1 MPSTSDLLEFID
13 NARKYG
19 FIRIVSST
27 DLDSLLAS
35 GVLLKTLVD
44 NGVSAVL
51 NLDPKVVLD
60 EKDEPTLVI
69 NLPLTI
75 ERKNVF
81 NMVFDENSST
91 TALVVHTLDKVFKI
105 SKWAKT
111 VALVA
116 GVYRW
121 LDVGK
126 EGFRGLEKYL
136 LEELVSSN
144 HVIREIGFKLPGW
157 RKISLAKSIYRSLL
171 PYLPGYSGRWDNVV
185 NLVRNVFGNVDVEK
199 VLGSEVFDRKDSA
212 AINELLRKID
222 RSLEYLGEDIRKKI
236 MYRLVGYVY
245 HIDFNGV
252 ITDFIEIINALS
264 LVLSIDRRNPIY
276 IAMIGFNKEFLA
288 ETLYIYGELIED
300 RVQLVSEAIE
310 NYVSGKTRIIG
321 FEKGFERPELIIDIL
336 YFLNKIPSD
345 KVLCINI
352 GGELLTNVSILLKQG
367 FKQEEVFTFCDENQI
382 CRVRGSGEGLLKA

>member
-1 MPSTSDLLEFID
+1 M
-13 NARKYG
+13 
-19 FIRIVSST
+19 
-27 DLDSLLAS
+27 
-35 GVLLKTLVD
+35 
-44 NGVSAVL
+44 
-51 NLDPKVVLD
+51 
-60 EKDEPTLVI
+60 
-69 NLPLTI
+69 
-75 ERKNVF
+75 
-81 NMVFDENSST
+81 
-91 TALVVHTLDKVFKI
+91 
-105 SKWAKT
+105 
-111 VALVA
+111 
-116 GVYRW
+116 
-121 LDVGK
+121 
-126 EGFRGLEKYL
+126 
-136 LEELVSSN
+136 
-144 HVIREIGFKLPGW
+144 
-157 RKISLAKSIYRSLL
+157 
-171 PYLPGYSGRWDNVV
+171 V

-199 VLGSEVFDRKDSA
+199 FLGSEVFDRKDSA

-222 RSLEYLGEDIRKKI
+222 RSLEYLGEDIRKRI